1 VSNFAKQVHL
11 DISGFAHNVV
21 YYDLKLE
28 QKMAD
33 HHHFSFVWQYTA
45 TPVIEPSAQA
55 QAISDYQ
62 GNEVI
67 FTFTGLNGVKLMAK
81 GVINTLTSIDLHG
94 CPAGLHV
101 TGISHTIFLDDMKRS
116 RTFMEQ
122 DLETI
127 VKKVLAEGPT
137 DFFNREA
144 IIPTYDPNLDYM
156 PQYNETNF
164 KFLKRLAKRYGQW
177 FYSDGMRMQFGQ
189 LKPSKIKLI
198 NGGSLHHF
206 KIETSIFSHKESLGG
221 YDYNSASQIKNSSLK
236 TTTGSGDRFA
246 TIVGYRQGAVRQPD
260 LEVGAYTAQAPD
272 SSTLAEMVKLQ
283 ANGKDAKSVIYSGL
297 SYLPLGIGQKFTIEN
312 KTVEH
317 NLVVIE
323 VTHNS
328 EVHGNYSCNFKAIPS
343 DVGAPHYTN
352 VHAYAK
358 SKSQPAKVIDNN
370 DPEGM
375 GRVKVE
381 FNWAGG
387 NMKSDWMRKLQPYA
401 GEGRGFYMTP
411 EIGDEVL
418 VGFEGDSAERPYVIG
433 SHYNGKN
440 KSGYDTAKN
449 DMKVIHTRSGNRIIS
464 NDDTGDIT
472 IESQKGKTIAVVHG
486 DGNIRFKA
494 PKNIEFEAGE
504 DIVFNAGKDIRTT
517 AVMNIVESAGVDK
530 TTSVGMIHQLSVG
543 ANYMVNVVGKMIE
556 YVKGNIESHVDEDRQ
571 ETGIKGVDTN
581 GEGAINNHSQK
592 EVQNNSSEKTRFH

>member
-1 VSNFAKQVHL
+1 MSDFAKQVHL

-236 TTTGSGDRFA
+236 TSTGSGDRFA

-283 ANGKDAKSVIYSGL
+283 TNGKDANSVFYSGL
-297 SYLPLGIGQKFTIEN
+297 SYLPLGIGQKFAIQN

-343 DVGAPHYTN
+343 DVAAPHYTN

-381 FNWAGG
+381 FYWAGG
-387 NMKSDWMRKLQPYA
+387 SMKSDWMRKIQPYA
-401 GEGRGFYMTP
+401 GGGKGFYFVP
-411 EIGDEVL
+411 EVGEEVL
-418 VGFEGDSAERPYVIG
+418 VGFEGGSAERPYVKG
-433 SHYNGKN
+433 SHYNGSES
-440 KSGYDTAKN
+440 SGYSSSGN
-449 DMKVIHTRSGNRIIS
+449 DIKVIQTRSGCKILINDAEGSILTEDKAGSKVFQDGKGNINMEAS
-464 NDDTGDIT
+464 NDIT
-472 IESQKGKTIAVVHG
+472 
-486 DGNIRFKA
+486 
-494 PKNIEFEAGE
+494 
-504 DIVFNAGKDIRTT
+504 FNAGGNISMTAGKNINSTATMDIS
-517 AVMNIVESAGVDK
+517 ESAGVDK
-530 TTSVGMIHQLSVG
+530 STTVGAILHTSVGGDSML
-543 ANYMVNVVGKMIE
+543 NVVGNFMEHIE
-556 YVKGNIESHVDEDRQ
+556 GNLESHTKKERQ
-571 ETGIKGVDTN
+571 EIGTKGVVTSS
-581 GEGAINNHSQK
+581 EGGINKHSKK
-592 EVQNNSSEKTRFH
+592 ELQNNSGEKSKSH

>member
-1 VSNFAKQVHL
+1 
-11 DISGFAHNVV
+11 
-21 YYDLKLE
+21 
-28 QKMAD
+28 MAD

-45 TPVIEPSAQA
+45 APVIEPSAQA
-55 QAISDYQ
+55 QAIRDYL
-62 GNEVI
+62 GRDVI
-67 FTFTGLNGVKLMAK
+67 FTFKGLNGIKLMAK
-81 GVINTLTSIDLHG
+81 GVINSLESIDLHG

-164 KFLKRLAKRYGQW
+164 DFLKRLAQRYGQW

-189 LKPSKIKLI
+189 LKASKTKLI

-206 KIETSIFSHKESLGG
+206 KIQTRLFSHKESLGG
-221 YDYNSASQIKNSSLK
+221 YDYNSASNIKNSSGK
-236 TTTGSGDRFA
+236 TTTGSGDGFA
-246 TIVGYRQGAVRQPD
+246 NAVGYRQGAVRQPD

-283 ANGKDAKSVIYSGL
+283 TNGKDANSIFYSGL
-297 SYLPLGIGQKFTIEN
+297 SYLPLGIGQKFTIQN

-343 DVGAPHYTN
+343 DVSAPHYTD

-358 SKSQPAKVIDNN
+358 AETQPAKVIDNN
-370 DPEGM
+370 DPDGL

-381 FNWAGG
+381 FYWAGG
-387 NMKSDWMRKLQPYA
+387 NIKSDWMRLIQPHA
-401 GEGRGFYMTP
+401 GAGKGFYFVP
-411 EIGDEVL
+411 EVGEEVL
-418 VGFEGDSAERPYVIG
+418 VGFEGGSAERPYVMG
-433 SHYNGKN
+433 TQYNGSES
-440 KSGYDTAKN
+440 SGHGSSGN
-449 DMKVIHTRSGNRIIS
+449 DIKVIQTRSGCKVLI
-464 NDDTGDIT
+464 NDADGSILTEDKAGSKVFQDGKGNINMEASKDIT
-472 IESQKGKTIAVVHG
+472 
-486 DGNIRFKA
+486 
-494 PKNIEFEAGE
+494 
-504 DIVFNAGKDIRTT
+504 FNAGGNISMTAGKNINSSAAVDIS
-517 AVMNIVESAGVDK
+517 ESAGANK
-530 TTSVGMIHQLSVG
+530 STTVGMMNTLSVG
-543 ANYMVNVVGKMIE
+543 VDYMTNVVGKMMV
-556 YVKGNIESHVDEDRQ
+556 YVKGNHESHTENDRKVTSLKGI
-571 ETGIKGVDTN
+571 ETNSDK
-581 GEGAINNHSQK
+581 AINHHAK
-592 EVQNNSSEKTRFH
+592 TEIQNNSGEKSKSH

>member
-1 VSNFAKQVHL
+1 MSFAEQVHL
-11 DISGFAHNVV
+11 DISGFAPNVV

-45 TPVIEPSAQA
+45 APVIEPSAQA
-55 QAISDYQ
+55 QAIRDYL
-62 GNEVI
+62 GRDVI
-67 FTFTGLNGVKLMAK
+67 FTFKGLNGIKLMAK
-81 GVINTLTSIDLHG
+81 GVINSLESIDLHG

-116 RTFMEQ
+116 RTFMER

-127 VKKVLAEGPT
+127 VKTILAEGPT

-164 KFLKRLAKRYGQW
+164 DFLKRLAQRYGQW

-189 LKPSKIKLI
+189 LKASKTKLI

-206 KIETSIFSHKESLGG
+206 KIQTLLFSHKESLGG
-221 YDYNSASQIKNSSLK
+221 YDYNNASSIKNASGK
-236 TTTGSGDRFA
+236 TTTGSGDGFA
-246 TIVGYRQGAVRQPD
+246 TAVGYRQGAVRQPD

-272 SSTLAEMVKLQ
+272 SSTLVEMVKLQ
-283 ANGKDAKSVIYSGL
+283 TNGKDANSIFYSGL
-297 SYLPLGIGQKFTIEN
+297 SYLPLGIGQKFTIQN

-343 DVGAPHYTN
+343 DVGAPHYTD

-358 SKSQPAKVIDNN
+358 AESQPAKVIDNN
-370 DPEGM
+370 DPEGL

-381 FNWAGG
+381 FYWAGG
-387 NMKSDWMRKLQPYA
+387 NIKSDWMRLIQPHA
-401 GEGRGFYMTP
+401 GDGKGFYFVP
-411 EIGDEVL
+411 EVGEEVL
-418 VGFEGDSAERPYVIG
+418 VGFEGGSAERPYILG
-433 SHYNGKN
+433 TQYNGKEV
-440 KSGYDTAKN
+440 SGYSTPKN
-449 DMKVIHTRSGNRIIS
+449 DMKVMHTRSGTKMIF
-464 NDDTGDIT
+464 NDAEGSIL
-472 IESQKGKTIAVVHG
+472 IEDPSGNTYLMDGK
-486 DGNIRFKA
+486 GNINVTA
-494 PKNIEFEAGE
+494 PKNMTFNVGDDLIINVGKNMTTQVGE
-504 DIVFNAGKDIRTT
+504 DKTTELGKNKSTKVTKKISLQAQEYKQNIDENKTMTIGGDLKETT
-517 AVMNIVESAGVDK
+517 ATTTHKATGGDILIQSAGVSK
-530 TTSVGMIHQLSVG
+530 LLG
-543 ANYMVNVVGKMIE
+543 ATDAKVN
-556 YVKGNIESHVDEDRQ
+556 KG
-571 ETGIKGVDTN
+571 
-581 GEGAINNHSQK
+581 
-592 EVQNNSSEKTRFH
+592 

>member
-1 VSNFAKQVHL
+1 MAHFAQQVHL
-11 DISGFAHNVV
+11 DISGFAPNVV

-33 HHHFSFVWQYTA
+33 HHHFSFVWQYTPA
-45 TPVIEPSAQA
+45 PIIEPSAQA
-55 QAISDYQ
+55 QAIRDYL
-62 GNEVI
+62 GRDVI
-67 FTFTGLNGVKLMAK
+67 FTFKGLNGTKLMAK
-81 GVINTLTSIDLHG
+81 GVINSLESIDLHG
-94 CPAGLHV
+94 SPAGLHV

-116 RTFMEQ
+116 RTFMER

-127 VKKVLAEGPT
+127 VKTILAEGPG
-137 DFFNREA
+137 DFYNREA
-144 IIPTYDPNLDYM
+144 IVPTYEPNLDYM

-164 KFLKRLAKRYGQW
+164 DFLKRLAQRYGQW

-189 LKPSKIKLI
+189 LKPSDTKLI

-206 KIETSIFSHKESLGG
+206 KIQTQLFSHKESLGG
-221 YDYNSASQIKNSSLK
+221 YDYNSASNIKNASGK
-236 TTTGSGDRFA
+236 TSTGSGDGFA
-246 TIVGYRQGAVRQPD
+246 NAIGYRQGAVRQPD

-272 SSTLAEMVKLQ
+272 STTIAEMVKLQ
-283 ANGKDAKSVIYSGL
+283 TNGKDANSIFYSGL
-297 SYLPLGIGQKFTIEN
+297 SYLPLGIGQKFTIQN

-343 DVGAPHYTN
+343 DVSAPHYTD

-358 SKSQPAKVIDNN
+358 AESQPAKVIDNN
-370 DPEGM
+370 DPNGL

-381 FNWAGG
+381 FYWAGG

-401 GEGRGFYMTP
+401 GDGRGFYMTP
-411 EIGDEVL
+411 EIGDEVVVDF
-418 VGFEGDSAERPYVIG
+418 VGGSAERPYVVG
-433 SHYNGKN
+433 SHYNGNN

-517 AVMNIVESAGVDK
+517 AIMNIVESAGVDK
-530 TTSVGMIHQLSVG
+530 TTTVGMTHQLSVG

-556 YVKGNIESHVDEDRQ
+556 YVKGNIESHTDEGRQ
-571 ETGIKGVDTN
+571 ETGVKGVDTN

-592 EVQNNSSEKTRFH
+592 EIQNNSSEKTKFH

>member
-1 VSNFAKQVHL
+1 MSNFAEQVHL

-45 TPVIEPSAQA
+45 SAVIEPSAQA
-55 QAISDYQ
+55 QAISDYH

-67 FTFTGLNGVKLMAK
+67 FTFKGLDGVKLMAK

-137 DFFNREA
+137 DFFNRDA

-206 KIETSIFSHKESLGG
+206 KIETSIFPHKESLGG

-260 LEVGAYTAQAPD
+260 LEVGAFSAQASD
-272 SSTLAEMVKLQ
+272 SSSLAEMVKLQ
-283 ANGKDAKSVIYSGL
+283 TNGKDANSVFYSGL

-323 VTHNS
+323 VTHHS

-343 DVGAPHYTN
+343 DVAAPHYTN

-358 SKSQPAKVIDNN
+358 SKSQSAKVIDNN

-381 FNWAGG
+381 FYWAGE
-387 NMKSDWMRKLQPYA
+387 NMKSDWMRLIQPHA
-401 GEGRGFYMTP
+401 GAGKGFYFVP
-411 EIGDEVL
+411 EVGEEVL
-418 VGFEGDSAERPYVIG
+418 VGFEGGSAERPYVMG
-433 SHYNGKN
+433 TQYNGSES
-440 KSGYDTAKN
+440 SGYGSSGN
-449 DMKVIHTRSGNRIIS
+449 DQKVIHTRSGTKMIF
-464 NDDTGDIT
+464 NDAEGSVF
-472 IESQKGKTIAVVHG
+472 IEDPSGNTWMMDGK
-486 DGNIRFKA
+486 GNISVNA
-494 PKNIEFEAGE
+494 PKNFTVTAGE
-504 DIVFNAGKDIRTT
+504 NITFTAGQNINSSAT
-517 AVMNIVESAGVDK
+517 MNISESAGVDK
-530 TTSVGMIHQLSVG
+530 STTVGAILHTSVGGDNML
-543 ANYMVNVVGKMIE
+543 NVVGNFMEHIE
-556 YVKGNIESHVDEDRQ
+556 GNLESHTKKERQESSVKGIQINSD
-571 ETGIKGVDTN
+571 DT
-581 GEGAINNHSQK
+581 INKHAKK
-592 EVQNNSSEKTRFH
+592 ELQNNSGEKSKSH

>member
-1 VSNFAKQVHL
+1 MSSFAEQVHL
-11 DISGFAHNVV
+11 DISGFASNVV

-45 TPVIEPSAQA
+45 APVIEPSAQA
-55 QAISDYQ
+55 QAIRDYL
-62 GNEVI
+62 GRDVI
-67 FTFTGLNGVKLMAK
+67 FTFKGLNGIILMAK
-81 GVINTLTSIDLHG
+81 GVINSLESIDLHG

-116 RTFMEQ
+116 RTFMER

-127 VKKVLAEGPT
+127 VKTILAEGPT

-164 KFLKRLAKRYGQW
+164 DFLKRLAQRYGQW

-189 LKPSKIKLI
+189 LKPSKTKLI

-206 KIETSIFSHKESLGG
+206 KIQTLLFSHKESLGG
-221 YDYNSASQIKNSSLK
+221 YDYDIASNIKNASGK
-236 TTTGSGDRFA
+236 TTTGSGDGFA
-246 TIVGYRQGAVRQPD
+246 TAVGYRQGAVRQPD

-272 SSTLAEMVKLQ
+272 STTLAEMVKLQ
-283 ANGKDAKSVIYSGL
+283 TNGKDANSIFYSGL
-297 SYLPLGIGQKFTIEN
+297 SYLPLGIGQKFTIQN

-343 DVGAPHYTN
+343 DVGAPHYTD

-358 SKSQPAKVIDNN
+358 AESQPAKVIDNN
-370 DPEGM
+370 DPDGL

-381 FNWAGG
+381 FYWAGG
-387 NMKSDWMRKLQPYA
+387 NIKSDWMRLIQPHA
-401 GEGRGFYMTP
+401 GSGKGFYFIP
-411 EIGDEVL
+411 EVGEEVL
-418 VGFEGDSAERPYVIG
+418 VGFEGGSAERPYVVG
-433 SHYNGKN
+433 TQYNGSES
-440 KSGYDTAKN
+440 SGYSSSGN
-449 DMKVIHTRSGNRIIS
+449 DQKVIHTRSGTKMIF
-464 NDDTGDIT
+464 NDAEGSVL
-472 IESQKGKTIAVVHG
+472 IEDPSGNTWHMDGK
-486 DGNIRFKA
+486 GNINANA
-494 PKNIEFEAGE
+494 PKNFTLNAGE
-504 DIVFNAGKDIRTT
+504 NISMTAGKNVTISAGENLENSANKDIAQT
-517 AVMNIVESAGVDK
+517 AGHDINQSAAGNFTESANDK
-530 TTSVGMIHQLSVG
+530 TEIIEQKYIRNSLESVQHAEEVTIFSTKENMLLESSKKTVE
-543 ANYMVNVVGKMIE
+543 VNSAEK
-556 YVKGNIESHVDEDRQ
+556 
-571 ETGIKGVDTN
+571 
-581 GEGAINNHSQK
+581 
-592 EVQNNSSEKTRFH
+592 SSMF

>member
-1 VSNFAKQVHL
+1 MSSFAEQVHL
-11 DISGFAHNVV
+11 DISGFAPNVV

-45 TPVIEPSAQA
+45 APVIEPSGQA
-55 QAISDYQ
+55 QAIRDYL
-62 GNEVI
+62 GRDVI
-67 FTFTGLNGVKLMAK
+67 FTFKGLNGIKLMSK
-81 GVINTLTSIDLHG
+81 GIINSLESIDLHG

-164 KFLKRLAKRYGQW
+164 DFLKRLAKRYGQW

-189 LKPSKIKLI
+189 LKASKTKLI

-206 KIETSIFSHKESLGG
+206 KIQTLLFSHKESLGG
-221 YDYNSASQIKNSSLK
+221 YDYNSASNIKNASGK
-236 TTTGSGDRFA
+236 TTTGSGDGFA
-246 TIVGYRQGAVRQPD
+246 NAVGYRQGAVRQPD

-272 SSTLAEMVKLQ
+272 STTLAEMVKLQ
-283 ANGKDAKSVIYSGL
+283 TNGKDANSIFYSGL
-297 SYLPLGIGQKFTIEN
+297 SYLPLGIGQKFTIQN
-312 KTVEH
+312 KNVDH

-343 DVGAPHYTN
+343 DVGAPHYTD

-358 SKSQPAKVIDNN
+358 AESQPAKVIDNN

-381 FNWAGG
+381 FYWAGG
-387 NMKSDWMRKLQPYA
+387 NIKSDWIRLIQPHA
-401 GEGRGFYMTP
+401 GSGKGFYFIP
-411 EIGDEVL
+411 EVEEEVL
-418 VGFEGDSAERPYVIG
+418 VGFEGGSAERPYVMG
-433 SHYNGKN
+433 TQYNGSES
-440 KSGYDTAKN
+440 SGYGSSGN
-449 DMKVIHTRSGNRIIS
+449 DIKVIQTRSGCKILI
-464 NDDTGDIT
+464 NDAVGSILTEDKAGSKVFQDGKGNIDMEATNDIT
-472 IESQKGKTIAVVHG
+472 
-486 DGNIRFKA
+486 
-494 PKNIEFEAGE
+494 
-504 DIVFNAGKDIRTT
+504 FNAGGTISMTAGKNINTSAAFDISENAGENKSTT
-517 AVMNIVESAGVDK
+517 
-530 TTSVGMIHQLSVG
+530 VGMIHSLSVG
-543 ANYMVNVVGKMIE
+543 TDYMIHVIGKMTE
-556 YVKGNIESHVDEDRQ
+556 YIKGNKESRTEKDR
-571 ETGIKGVDTN
+571 TRVSN
-581 GEGAINNHSQK
+581 GKIVAQSQGTHEQHSDK
-592 EVQNNSSEKTRFH
+592 EVKNNSGEKTSMY

>member
-1 VSNFAKQVHL
+1 MSFAEQVHL
-11 DISGFAHNVV
+11 DISGFAPNVV

-45 TPVIEPSAQA
+45 APVIEPSAQA
-55 QAISDYQ
+55 IRDYLDR
-62 GNEVI
+62 EVI
-67 FTFTGLNGVKLMAK
+67 FTFKGLNGIKLMAK
-81 GVINTLTSIDLHG
+81 GVINSLESIDLHG

-116 RTFMEQ
+116 RTFMER

-127 VKKVLAEGPT
+127 VKTILAEGPT

-144 IIPTYDPNLDYM
+144 IIPTYDPNIDYM

-164 KFLKRLAKRYGQW
+164 DFLKRLAQRYGQW

-189 LKPSKIKLI
+189 LKASKTKLI

-206 KIETSIFSHKESLGG
+206 KIQTLLFSHKESLGG
-221 YDYNSASQIKNSSLK
+221 YDYNSASNIKNSSGK
-236 TTTGSGDRFA
+236 TNTGSGDGFA
-246 TIVGYRQGAVRQPD
+246 TAVGYRQGAVRQPD

-283 ANGKDAKSVIYSGL
+283 TNGKDANSIFYSGL
-297 SYLPLGIGQKFTIEN
+297 SYLPLGIGQKFTIQN

-343 DVGAPHYTN
+343 DVGAPHYTD

-358 SKSQPAKVIDNN
+358 AETQPAKVIDNN
-370 DPEGM
+370 DPDGL

-381 FNWAGG
+381 FYWAGG
-387 NMKSDWMRKLQPYA
+387 NIKSDWMRLIQPHA
-401 GEGRGFYMTP
+401 GAGKGFYFVP
-411 EIGDEVL
+411 EVGEEVL
-418 VGFEGDSAERPYVIG
+418 VGFEGGSAERPYVIG
-433 SHYNGKN
+433 TQYNGSES
-440 KSGYDTAKN
+440 SGYSSSGN
-449 DMKVIHTRSGNRIIS
+449 DQKVIHTRSGTKMVF
-464 NDDTGDIT
+464 NDAEGSVF
-472 IESQKGKTIAVVHG
+472 IEDPSGNTWKMDGQ
-486 DGNIRFKA
+486 GNIEVNA
-494 PKNIEFEAGE
+494 PKNFTVNASDIIMNASQNITATAG
-504 DIVFNAGKDIRTT
+504 
-517 AVMNIVESAGVDK
+517 MNITESAGVDK
-530 TTSVGMIHQLSVG
+530 STTIGMMHNTFVGGDSM
-543 ANYMVNVVGKMIE
+543 MNVTGRFVE
-556 YVKGNIESHVDEDRQ
+556 YIKGDIESHTDKERNLQ
-571 ETGIKGVDTN
+571 AKGVGVNSHEKEIDVKASKN
-581 GEGAINNHSQK
+581 INKHSGEKSNAS
-592 EVQNNSSEKTRFH
+592 